1 MNYVIEELSVDNAE
15 DYARVNVLA
24 WKQSYKGIIN
34 DDFLDLIGT
43 EKYIQQTIT
52 KLKKGINDTL
62 NKAFL
67 LKVDD
72 KPVGV
77 LRVRKS
83 KYVKYSDCG
92 EIGAIYLLDSVKKQG
107 FGRILFKKAIEELK
121 RMGYTK
127 MVNGCI
133 EGNPSNS
140 FYQHMGGRFI
150 EKGSF
155 IVPNGQELIEN
166 VYYYSKI

>member
-24 WKQSYKGIIN
+24 WKQSYQGIIN
-34 DDFLDLIGT
+34 DDFLDLINT
-43 EKYIQQTIT
+43 EKYIQQTIE
-52 KLKKGINDTL
+52 KLKKGIDNPA

-67 LKVDD
+67 LKVDK
-72 KPVGV
+72 KPVGI
-77 LRVRKS
+77 LRIRKS

-107 FGRILFKKAIEELK
+107 FGKILFKKAIAEIK
-121 RMGYTK
+121 TMGYTK
-127 MVNGCI
+127 MINGCI
-133 EGNPSNS
+133 EGNPSNE
-140 FYQHMGGRFI
+140 FYLHMGGKFI

-155 IVPNGQELIEN
+155 AVPNGQELIEN
-166 VYYYSKI
+166 IYYYSKI